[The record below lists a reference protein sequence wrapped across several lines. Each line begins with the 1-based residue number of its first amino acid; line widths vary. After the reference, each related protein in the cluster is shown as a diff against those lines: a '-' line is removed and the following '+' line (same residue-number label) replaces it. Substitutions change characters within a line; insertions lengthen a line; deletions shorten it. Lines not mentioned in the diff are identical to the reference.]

1 MVRSCCTCRIKY
13 NIHSNSHPAIKLKQ
27 IKANKSNTELK
38 SQYPHTRRKMSIH
51 TLIAAA
57 IIGSDNIDVNVVS
70 TPRAEVEEAKY
81 PRSLQEVAALD
92 LSFLNDTWAAD
103 MLRDAMNAVV
113 LAQDKPEIIKQKIDV
128 WTYLSTYEPPR
139 GEGFMFSRGD
149 LVVESVQYNM
159 QVGHSGGSMA
169 HTMRHLQLLAK
180 IGFPE
185 YREGY
190 TKKQS

>member
-1 MVRSCCTCRIKY
+1 MSAETLTAW
-13 NIHSNSHPAIKLKQ
+13 NI
-27 IKANKSNTELK
+27 
-38 SQYPHTRRKMSIH
+38 
-51 TLIAAA
+51 IAAEDIHA
-57 IIGSDNIDVNVVS
+57 EIPP
-70 TPRAEVEEAKY
+70 TPRVEESKY

-92 LSFLNDTWAAD
+92 LSFLKDKWAAD

-113 LAQDKPEIIKQKIDV
+113 IAQENPQILEKKLDA

-149 LVVESVQYNM
+149 IVVEAVQYNM

-169 HTMRHLQLLAK
+169 MTMRQLQLLAK
-180 IGFPE
+180 IGLPK

-190 TKKQS
+190 TS

>member
-1 MVRSCCTCRIKY
+1 
-13 NIHSNSHPAIKLKQ
+13 
-27 IKANKSNTELK
+27 
-38 SQYPHTRRKMSIH
+38 MSAE
-51 TLIAAA
+51 TLTAFLIIAA
-57 IIGSDNIDVNVVS
+57 SDIDAEIPP
-70 TPRAEVEEAKY
+70 TPRAEVEEESKY

-92 LSFLNDTWAAD
+92 LSFLDDSWAAD

-113 LAQDKPEIIKQKIDV
+113 LSQENPKIIERGIDA

-149 LVVESVQYNM
+149 IVVESVQHNM

-169 HTMRHLQLLAK
+169 LTMRHLQLLAK

-185 YREGY
+185 YRDGY
-190 TKKQS
+190 RK

>member
-1 MVRSCCTCRIKY
+1 
-13 NIHSNSHPAIKLKQ
+13 
-27 IKANKSNTELK
+27 
-38 SQYPHTRRKMSIH
+38 MSIIES
-51 TLIAAA
+51 LIAAA
-57 IIGSDNIDVNVVS
+57 IIAAEDIDAEIPP
-70 TPRAEVEEAKY
+70 TPRAEVEEEEEEESKY

-92 LSFLNDTWAAD
+92 LSFLDDKWAAD

-113 LAQDKPEIIKQKIDV
+113 LAQENPKILEQKIDA

-149 LVVESVQYNM
+149 IVVESVQYHM

-169 HTMRHLQLLAK
+169 VTMRQLQLLAK

-185 YREGY
+185 YRDGY
-190 TKKQS
+190 RK

>member
-1 MVRSCCTCRIKY
+1 
-13 NIHSNSHPAIKLKQ
+13 
-27 IKANKSNTELK
+27 
-38 SQYPHTRRKMSIH
+38 MSIH

-57 IIGSDNIDVNVVS
+57 IIGSDNIDVDVPT
-70 TPRAEVEEAKY
+70 TPRAEVEEEEEESKY
-81 PRSLQEVAALD
+81 PRSPQEVAALD

-113 LAQDKPEIIKQKIDV
+113 LAQEKPEIIKQKIDV
-128 WTYLSTYEPPR
+128 WTYLSTYEPPS
-139 GEGFMFSRGD
+139 GQGFMFSRGD
-149 LVVESVQYNM
+149 LVVESVQHNM

-180 IGFPE
+180 IGFPQ

>member
-1 MVRSCCTCRIKY
+1 
-13 NIHSNSHPAIKLKQ
+13 
-27 IKANKSNTELK
+27 
-38 SQYPHTRRKMSIH
+38 MSIG

-57 IIGSDNIDVNVVS
+57 IIATEDIDAEVDDADIPP
-70 TPRAEVEEAKY
+70 TPRAEVEEEAKY

-92 LSFLNDTWAAD
+92 LSFLKDSWAAD

-113 LAQDKPEIIKQKIDV
+113 LAQENPKILEQKIDV

-149 LVVESVQYNM
+149 LVVESVQHNM

-169 HTMRHLQLLAK
+169 MTMRHLQLLAK
-180 IGFPE
+180 IGFPQ

>member
-1 MVRSCCTCRIKY
+1 
-13 NIHSNSHPAIKLKQ
+13 
-27 IKANKSNTELK
+27 
-38 SQYPHTRRKMSIH
+38 MSAE
-51 TLIAAA
+51 TLTAFLIIAA
-57 IIGSDNIDVNVVS
+57 SDIDAEVPP
-70 TPRAEVEEAKY
+70 TTRAEAEEEESKY

-92 LSFLNDTWAAD
+92 LSFLGDTWAAD

-113 LAQDKPEIIKQKIDV
+113 LAQENAEIIRRKIDV

-149 LVVESVQYNM
+149 TVVESVQYNM

-169 HTMRHLQLLAK
+169 MTMRQLQLLAK

-185 YREGY
+185 YRDAY
-190 TKKQS
+190 LK

>member
-1 MVRSCCTCRIKY
+1 
-13 NIHSNSHPAIKLKQ
+13 
-27 IKANKSNTELK
+27 
-38 SQYPHTRRKMSIH
+38 MSIH

-57 IIGSDNIDVNVVS
+57 IIAAEDIDAEVDDTS
-70 TPRAEVEEAKY
+70 SIPRAEVEEESKY
-81 PRSLQEVAALD
+81 PRSLKEVAALD
-92 LSFLNDTWAAD
+92 LSFLDDKWAAD

-113 LAQDKPEIIKQKIDV
+113 LAQEKPQILEQKIDV

-149 LVVESVQYNM
+149 IVVESVQHNM

-169 HTMRHLQLLAK
+169 MTMRHLQLLAK
-180 IGFPE
+180 IGFPQ

>member
-1 MVRSCCTCRIKY
+1 
-13 NIHSNSHPAIKLKQ
+13 
-27 IKANKSNTELK
+27 
-38 SQYPHTRRKMSIH
+38 MSIGIE
-51 TLIAAA
+51 TLVKAA
-57 IIGSDNIDVNVVS
+57 IIAAEDIDAVVPP
-70 TPRAEVEEAKY
+70 TPRAEVEEPNY

-92 LSFLNDTWAAD
+92 LSFLGDSWAAD

-113 LAQDKPEIIKQKIDV
+113 LAQENPKILEQKIDA

-149 LVVESVQYNM
+149 IVVESVQNNM

-169 HTMRHLQLLAK
+169 MTMRQLQLLAK

-185 YREGY
+185 YRNGY
-190 TKKQS
+190 TKKSN